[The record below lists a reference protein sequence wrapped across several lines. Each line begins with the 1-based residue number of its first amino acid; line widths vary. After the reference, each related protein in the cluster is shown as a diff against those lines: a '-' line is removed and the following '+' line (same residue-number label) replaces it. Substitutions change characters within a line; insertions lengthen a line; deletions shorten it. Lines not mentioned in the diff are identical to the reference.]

1 MAKWQLNRGEL
12 VELFGRRAACECER
26 GAPCAR
32 ASHALRPCPCTRSTR
47 DEWMRDDPNGWLT
60 ANTIYNGVGES
71 LRNVVQNPKLDL
83 YIITTKQARR
93 ATACSA
99 SRATRCLLLLMRLM
113 RQLRRALRTG

>member
-1 MAKWQLNRGEL
+1 MRALARPL
-12 VELFGRRAACECER
+12 CARVSRAA
-26 GAPCAR
+26 PVPT
-32 ASHALRPCPCTRSTR
+32 HRSTR

-93 ATACSA
+93 ARPLALPHAPHAAC
-99 SRATRCLLLLMRLM
+99 
-113 RQLRRALRTG
+113 